1 MKIYL
6 PVNEIVIPKG
16 KVILLIGDKYG
27 NFKDKIYVDN
37 LITTAAK
44 ESFAK
49 AFSGE
54 TTNNQ
59 GIGTYHA
66 VGTGVTAPALGDST
80 LQTELYR
87 KLISVRSYSNNQA
100 LFQTYFTTSE
110 AIGTLRE
117 LGLFGDNA
125 TATAN
130 SGTLFARVAI
140 NRTKTSNDTL
150 TVLHTVIFG

>member
-1 MKIYL
+1 MKIYQQI
-6 PVNEIVIPKG
+6 NEIIIPKG

-27 NFKDKIYVDN
+27 NFKEKIFVDN

-54 TTNNQ
+54 TANNQ
-59 GIGTYHA
+59 GIATYHA
-66 VGTGVTAPALGDST
+66 VGTGTTAPALGDT
-80 LQTELYR
+80 NLQTEIFR

-110 AIGTLRE
+110 ANGVLRE
-117 LGLFGDNA
+117 LGLFGDLA

-130 SGTLFARVAI
+130 TGTLFARVAI
-140 NRTKTSNDTL
+140 NRTKTTSDTL

>member
-1 MKIYL
+1 MKIFQ
-6 PVNEIVIPKG
+6 PINDVIVPKG
-16 KVILLIGDKYG
+16 KVILLIGDRYG

-37 LITTAAK
+37 LITTVAK

-54 TTNNQ
+54 TANNQ

-66 VGTGVTAPALGDST
+66 VGTGITAPALGDTT
-80 LQTELYR
+80 LQTELFR

-110 AIGTLRE
+110 ANGTLRE
-117 LGLFGDNA
+117 LGLFGDLA

-140 NRTKTSNDTL
+140 NRTKTTSDTL